1 MANVKGNVSEQEFIR
16 ICKMVK
22 TNAEGAELAGVH
34 PDRFRKRR
42 AIIEKKYGINLRQS
56 SIHERVN
63 EIGFSNKDWSVA
75 WDKSDGLSVLVHN
88 PDFTPDEYKSALE
101 ETVDAIKAIAPK
113 FPTIKHSKPKDA
125 HCLVINATDLHFGG
139 WGLDRARNAVLDAT
153 TDAISRATPYP
164 LERIIFVIGSD
175 CLHTDTAHYTTSKGT
190 PVETDGSTW
199 AQTFKAAQLAYTDC
213 IATLVQIAPVHVVHV
228 SGNHDELMSYAL
240 AQVIEATFSKTKNIT
255 FDVSDHPR
263 KYIRFHDNL
272 LCFTHGDKVKDTDLP
287 MIVSHEA
294 AQDWGATKFRYVYM
308 GHIHHNKQIK
318 YQSIKEHPGI
328 VLQWLRSPKPTDNW
342 HRDRGF
348 LGARGMTSFIHSRDG
363 GQVASLSINL

>member
-1 MANVKGNVSEQEFIR
+1 MAVCRSVKSN
-16 ICKMVK
+16 M
-22 TNAEGAELAGVH
+22 EGAQKVGTNERNFRA
-34 PDRFRKRR
+34 RRKRLEER
-42 AIIEKKYGINLRQS
+42 YGVKLTNLIDQ
-56 SIHERVN
+56 RVRD
-63 EIGFSNKDWSVA
+63 IGLNAKDWSYA
-75 WDKSDGLSVLVHN
+75 WDKTDGLSVLVHN
-88 PDFTPDEYKSALE
+88 PDFTPDDYKQALSDTLE
-101 ETVDAIKAIAPK
+101 SIKRLAPK
-113 FPTIKHSKPKDA
+113 FPTIKHSKPKDG

-139 WGLDRARNAVLDAT
+139 WGLENAKSAVLNAT
-153 TDAISRATPYP
+153 SDAISRSAPYP

-175 CLHTDTAHYTTSKGT
+175 CLHTDTEHYTTSKGT

-199 AQTFKAAQLAYTDC
+199 AQAFKAAQEAYTQC
-213 IATLVQIAPVHVVHV
+213 LATLLPLAPVHVVHV
-228 SGNHDELMSYAL
+228 SGNHDNLMSYAL
-240 AQVIEATFSKTKNIT
+240 AQVIEATFSRAKGMT
-255 FDVSDHPR
+255 FDVTDHPR

-272 LCFTHGDKVKDTDLP
+272 LCFTHGDKVKDNDLP

-294 AQDWGATKFRYVYM
+294 AKDWGQTRHRYVYM

-348 LGARGMTSFIHSRDG
+348 LGARGMTSFIHSPNQ